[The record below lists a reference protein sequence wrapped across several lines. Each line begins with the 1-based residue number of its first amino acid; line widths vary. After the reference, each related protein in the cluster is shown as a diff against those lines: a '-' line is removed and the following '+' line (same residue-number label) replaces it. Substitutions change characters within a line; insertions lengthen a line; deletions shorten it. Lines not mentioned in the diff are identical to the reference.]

1 MENHHGPLNNTPVT
15 SSMSRLTAHALAALS
30 IVIGVGSLIVFTIFL
45 YTGPFHPTNL
55 GLGVTGALVL
65 DASLCLVFFFQHSGM
80 IRKSAK
86 RCMSQV
92 VTEKGIGVVFS
103 IASGITLLA
112 LVLLWQETAL
122 VLASADGFYRW
133 SFRAVFFFAIDG
145 QVWGIWSLKSA
156 DLFGTESVLRRSGPT
171 PPPAPMVVRGPYR
184 WVRHPLYLT
193 TLLMIWSYPDLTADR
208 LLFNV
213 LFTAWIIVGAVLEE
227 RDLVADYG
235 EVYRNY
241 QRAVPMLVPYR
252 RPIDPTT
259 G

>member
-1 MENHHGPLNNTPVT
+1 
-15 SSMSRLTAHALAALS
+15 MSRLTVHALAALS

-45 YTGPFHPTNL
+45 YTGPFNSTNL
-55 GLGVTGALVL
+55 GLGIAGALVL

-92 VTEKGIGVVFS
+92 ISEQDLGAVFS

-122 VLASADGFYRW
+122 VLASAGGFYRW
-133 SFRAVFFFAIDG
+133 SFRAVFFLAIAG

-208 LLFNV
+208 LLFSV
-213 LFTAWIIVGAVLEE
+213 LFTAWIIVGTVLEE

>member
-1 MENHHGPLNNTPVT
+1 MP
-15 SSMSRLTAHALAALS
+15 RFTAYALAALS

-45 YTGPFHPTNL
+45 YTGPFHSRNL
-55 GLGVTGALVL
+55 GLGIANALVL

-80 IRKSAK
+80 IRKSTK
-86 RCMSQV
+86 RCMSRVISEQDF
-92 VTEKGIGVVFS
+92 GAVFS
-103 IASGITLLA
+103 IVSGITLLA

-133 SFRAVFFFAIDG
+133 SFRAVFFLAIAG

-156 DLFGTESVLRRSGPT
+156 DLFGTESVLRRSDAT

-213 LFTAWIIVGAVLEE
+213 LFTAWIIVGTVLEE

-235 EVYRNY
+235 DVYRNY

>member
-1 MENHHGPLNNTPVT
+1 
-15 SSMSRLTAHALAALS
+15 MSRFTAHALAALS

-45 YTGPFHPTNL
+45 YTGPFHSKNL
-55 GLGVTGALVL
+55 GLGIASALVL
-65 DASLCLVFFFQHSGM
+65 DTSLCLVFFFQHSGM
-80 IRKSAK
+80 IRKSTK
-86 RCMSQV
+86 HCMSRVISEQDY
-92 VTEKGIGVVFS
+92 GAVFS
-103 IASGITLLA
+103 IVSGITLLA
-112 LVLLWQETAL
+112 LVFFWQETAL

-133 SFRAVFFFAIDG
+133 SFRAVFFLAIAG

-156 DLFGTESVLRRSGPT
+156 DLFGTESLLRRPGPT
-171 PPPAPMVVRGPYR
+171 PPSAPMVVRGPYR

-213 LFTAWIIVGAVLEE
+213 LFTAWIIVGTVLEE

-235 EVYRNY
+235 DAYRNY